1 VFEKRA
7 TTPGEFQQL
16 KDKSMKSIATLS
28 PEGSSSWQAAKQYD
42 PDAKIILFPN
52 TPSVIKAFAE
62 RKADL
67 ALIPVYNTREGE
79 SIEYFRIMEKLS
91 KANWVDNVVL
101 PIHLSLG
108 AIDDTHP
115 LLMLIGKS
123 NNFRQCEEYIT
134 NNYPLLPQ
142 LTVTDLQQAI
152 NDTREKD
159 KPDHG
164 FVATE
169 EFLVANGLV
178 IRERELAP
186 HNQTRFAVISPTPSE
201 PTGYDATALLSLP
214 LNDRVGLLV
223 DILGEFTRRGINI
236 IDMRTESDIKT
247 QKLQIYLEAEGHI
260 KDQNLTDAV
269 KVISD
274 LIIQEPGSF
283 QVLGSFPRVDMR
295 TKHIS
300 SFGFIGTGDMS
311 KWFAR
316 RLENEGYKSILTGRS
331 TDLKPEDMIPQVDVV
346 VICVPISATA
356 EAVNKYGP
364 LLNDGQA
371 LIILAGVAE
380 NALDAARQKT
390 KPGVE
395 VMLVH
400 NLWGPQA
407 KTMKDKNATV
417 VRTKKSGLL
426 CSEFEAFLYKHG
438 ALINQDTPSQHD
450 LLMGVGQK
458 LPTTVSVALAMALKD
473 NEIPQDE
480 IGSHSTLTSLY
491 GILAMARIHT
501 QNPRT
506 YAEIMATTG
515 DGRKIV
521 KSFAENLIRLMDLA
535 NQGKIDELCAII
547 DENRHY
553 LTDNFLQARMKQS
566 LALDETLSKII
577 GM

>member
-1 VFEKRA
+1 
-7 TTPGEFQQL
+7 
-16 KDKSMKSIATLS
+16 MKSIATLG
-28 PEGSSSWQAAKQYD
+28 PEGSSSWQAARQFD
-42 PDAKIILFPN
+42 PDAEIVLFPN
-52 TPSVIKAFAE
+52 TSSVIKAFTE
-62 RKADL
+62 KQTDL

-79 SIEYFRIMEKLS
+79 SLEYFRIMEKLR
-91 KANWVDNVVL
+91 KANWIDNVVL

-108 AIDDTHP
+108 AIDDSHS
-115 LLMLIGKS
+115 LAMLIGKS
-123 NNFRQCEEYIT
+123 NSFRQCEEYIT

-142 LTVTDLQQAI
+142 LTVIDLQQAI
-152 NDTREKD
+152 NEARDRNKR
-159 KPDHG
+159 DHG

-169 EFLVANGLV
+169 EFLLANGLV

-186 HNQTRFAVISPTPSE
+186 HNQTRFAVISSSPSE
-201 PTGYDATALLSLP
+201 PSGYDATALLTLP
-214 LNDRVGLLV
+214 LSDRVGLLV

-247 QKLQIYLEAEGHI
+247 QKLQIYIEAEGHI
-260 KDQNLTDAV
+260 NDKNLADAI
-269 KVISD
+269 KAISEH
-274 LIIQEPGSF
+274 IIQEPGSF

-316 RLENEGYKSILTGRS
+316 RLENEGYKSMITGRA
-331 TDLKPEDMIPQVDVV
+331 TALKPADMIPRVDVV
-346 VICVPISATA
+346 VICVPISATTD
-356 EAVNKYGP
+356 AVEKYGP
-364 LLNDGQA
+364 LLQDGQA

-380 NALDAARQKT
+380 NALDAALART
-390 KPGVE
+390 RPGVE

-417 VRTKKSGLL
+417 VRTKRSGLL

-438 ALINQDTPSQHD
+438 ALINQDNPSKHD

-458 LPTTVSVALAMALKD
+458 LPTTVSVALAMTLKD
-473 NEIPQDE
+473 NRIPQDE

-506 YAEIMATTG
+506 YAEIMATSG

-521 KSFAENLIRLMDLA
+521 NSFAENLIKLMDLA
-535 NQGKIDELCAII
+535 NEGKIDELCTII

-553 LTDNFLQARMKQS
+553 LTDEFLKAT
-566 LALDETLSKII
+566 DEA
-577 GM
+577 GPCRG

>member
-1 VFEKRA
+1 
-7 TTPGEFQQL
+7 
-16 KDKSMKSIATLS
+16 MKSIATLG
-28 PEGSSSWQAAKQYD
+28 PEGSSSWQAARKF
-42 PDAKIILFPN
+42 DAEAEIKLFPN
-52 TPSVIKAFAE
+52 TPSVIKAFLEQQA
-62 RKADL
+62 AL
-67 ALIPVYNTREGE
+67 AIIPVYNTREGE
-79 SIEYFRIMEKLS
+79 SIEYFRIMEKLR
-91 KANWVDNVVL
+91 AAHWIDNVVL

-108 AIDDTHP
+108 TIDESHP
-115 LLMLIGKS
+115 LTMLIGKS
-123 NNFRQCEEYIT
+123 NSFRQCDEYIT

-152 NDTREKD
+152 SDIKD
-159 KPDHG
+159 QGKRDCG
-164 FVATE
+164 FVAIE
-169 EFLVANGLV
+169 EFLLANGLV

-186 HNQTRFAVISPTPSE
+186 HNQTRFAIISSIASE
-201 PTGYDATALLSLP
+201 PTGYDATALLTLP

-247 QKLQIYLEAEGHI
+247 QKLQIYIEAEGHI
-260 KDQNLTDAV
+260 KDKSLADAV
-269 KVISD
+269 KSISEH
-274 LIIQEPGSF
+274 IIQEPGSF

-316 RLENEGYKSILTGRS
+316 RLEGEGYRSLLTGRTS
-331 TDLKPEDMIPQVDVV
+331 QMKPEEMIPQVDVV
-346 VICVPISATA
+346 VICVPISATKA
-356 EAVNKYGP
+356 TIEKYGP
-364 LLNDGQA
+364 LLKDGQA

-380 NALDAARQKT
+380 NALKAALEKT
-390 KPGVE
+390 RPGVE
-395 VMLVH
+395 VMLIH

-417 VRTKKSGLL
+417 VRTKRSGLL

-438 ALINQDTPSQHD
+438 ALINQDSPSQHD

-458 LPTTVSVALAMALKD
+458 LPTILSVALAMTLKD
-473 NEIPQDE
+473 NQIPPDE
-480 IGSHSTLTSLY
+480 IGTHSTLTSLY
-491 GILAMARIHT
+491 GILAMSRVHT

-521 KSFAENLIRLMDLA
+521 KSFSENLIRVMDMA
-535 NQGKIDELCAII
+535 NLGKIDELCLII
-547 DENRHY
+547 DENRKY
-553 LTDNFLQARMKQS
+553 LTDDFLKARMKQS
-566 LALDETLSKII
+566 LAVDETLGKII
-577 GM
+577 RS

>member
-1 VFEKRA
+1 
-7 TTPGEFQQL
+7 
-16 KDKSMKSIATLS
+16 MKSIATLG
-28 PEGSSSWQAAKQYD
+28 PEGSSSWQAAKQFD
-42 PDAKIILFPN
+42 PDAKLMLFPN

-62 RKADL
+62 KQTDL

-91 KANWVDNVVL
+91 KANWIDNIVL

-108 AIDDTHP
+108 AIDEVHP

-123 NNFRQCEEYIT
+123 NSFRQCEEYIT

-142 LTVTDLQQAI
+142 LTVTDLKKAI
-152 NDTREKD
+152 NDARKLN

-169 EFLVANGLV
+169 EFLVANDLV

-186 HNQTRFAVISPTPSE
+186 HNQTRFAVISSTPSE
-201 PTGYDATALLSLP
+201 PTGYDATALLTLP

-247 QKLQIYLEAEGHI
+247 QKLQIYIEAEGHI
-260 KDQNLTDAV
+260 KDKSLTDAV
-269 KVISD
+269 KAISE

-311 KWFAR
+311 KWFSR
-316 RLENEGYKSILTGRS
+316 RLENEGYKSLLTGRS
-331 TDLKPEDMIPQVDVV
+331 SELKPEDMIPQVDVV

-356 EAVNKYGP
+356 EAIHKYGP

-380 NALDAARQKT
+380 NALDAALKKT
-390 KPGVE
+390 KPSVE

-438 ALINQDTPSQHD
+438 ALINQDSPSQHD

-473 NEIPQDE
+473 NEIPHDE

-491 GILAMARIHT
+491 GILAMARVHT

-521 KSFAENLIRLMDLA
+521 KSFAENLIKLMDLA
-535 NQGKIDELCAII
+535 NEGKINELCAII
-547 DENRHY
+547 ADNRHY
-553 LTDNFLQARMKQS
+553 LTDSFLKARMKQS
-566 LALDETLSKII
+566 LAVDETLSKII
-577 GM
+577 GT

>member
-1 VFEKRA
+1 
-7 TTPGEFQQL
+7 
-16 KDKSMKSIATLS
+16 MKSIATLGPS
-28 PEGSSSWQAAKQYD
+28 GSSSWQAAKEFA
-42 PDAKIILFPN
+42 PDAEIKFFPN
-52 TPSVIKAFAE
+52 TPSVIKAFTE
-62 RKADL
+62 KQTDL
-67 ALIPVYNTREGE
+67 AVIPVYNTREGE
-79 SIEYFRIMEKLS
+79 SLEYFRIMEKLS
-91 KANWVDNVVL
+91 KANWIDNVVL

-108 AIDDTHP
+108 AIDDVHP
-115 LLMLIGKS
+115 LSMLIGKS
-123 NNFRQCEEYIT
+123 NSFRQCEEYIT

-142 LTVTDLQQAI
+142 LTVSDLQQAI
-152 NDTREKD
+152 NAAKAQD

-169 EFLVANGLV
+169 ESLLANGLV

-186 HNQTRFAVISPTPSE
+186 HNQTRFAVISSTPSE
-201 PTGYDATALLSLP
+201 PTGYDATALLTLP

-247 QKLQIYLEAEGHI
+247 QKLQIYIEAEGHI
-260 KDQNLTDAV
+260 KDKNLADAV
-269 KVISD
+269 KTISEH
-274 LIIQEPGSF
+274 IIQDPGSF

-311 KWFAR
+311 KWFAK
-316 RLENEGYKSILTGRS
+316 RLKNEGYRSLLTGRT

-356 EAVNKYGP
+356 DAVNRYGP
-364 LLNDGQA
+364 LLKDGQA

-380 NALDAARQKT
+380 NALDAALEKAR
-390 KPGVE
+390 PGVE

-417 VRTKKSGLL
+417 VRTKRSGLL

-438 ALINQDTPSQHD
+438 ALINQDSPSKHD

-458 LPTTVSVALAMALKD
+458 LPTTVSVALAMTLKD

-491 GILAMARIHT
+491 GILAMARVHT

-521 KSFAENLIRLMDLA
+521 RSFAENLIKLMDLA
-535 NQGKIDELCAII
+535 NAEKIDALCAII

-553 LTDNFLQARMKQS
+553 LTDDFLKARMKQS
-566 LALDETLSKII
+566 LAVDETLSKII
-577 GM
+577 RS

>member
-1 VFEKRA
+1 
-7 TTPGEFQQL
+7 
-16 KDKSMKSIATLS
+16 MKSIATLG
-28 PEGSSSWQAAKQYD
+28 PEGSSSWQAAK
-42 PDAKIILFPN
+42 KIAPEATIKLFPN
-52 TPSVIKAFAE
+52 TPSVIKAFLEKETA
-62 RKADL
+62 L

-91 KANWVDNVVL
+91 SAHWIDNVVL
-101 PIHLSLG
+101 PIRLSLG
-108 AIDDTHP
+108 ALEDSHP
-115 LLMLIGKS
+115 LTILIGKS
-123 NNFRQCEEYIT
+123 NSFRQCEEYIT

-152 NDTREKD
+152 NEVKQQD
-159 KPDHG
+159 KLDHG

-186 HNQTRFAVISPTPSE
+186 HNQTRFAVISSTASE
-201 PTGYDATALLSLP
+201 PTGYDATALLTLP

-223 DILGEFTRRGINI
+223 DILSEFTRRGINI

-247 QKLQIYLEAEGHI
+247 QKLQIYIEAEGHI
-260 KDQNLTDAV
+260 EDKILSDAV
-269 KVISD
+269 KSISEN
-274 LIIQEPGSF
+274 IIQEPGVF

-311 KWFAR
+311 KWFAK
-316 RLENEGYKSILTGRS
+316 RLESEGYKTMLTGRATS
-331 TDLKPEDMIPQVDVV
+331 IKPEDMISQVDVV
-346 VICVPISATA
+346 VICVPISATTDTI
-356 EAVNKYGP
+356 EKYGP
-364 LLNDGQA
+364 LLKDGQG
-371 LIILAGVAE
+371 LIVLAGVAE
-380 NALDAARQKT
+380 TALDAALEKT

-417 VRTKKSGLL
+417 VRTKKTGLL

-438 ALINQDTPSQHD
+438 ALINQDTPTQHD

-458 LPTTVSVALAMALKD
+458 LPTTVSVALAMTLKD
-473 NEIPQDE
+473 NKIPKEE

-491 GILAMARIHT
+491 GILAMARVHT
-501 QNPRT
+501 QNART
-506 YAEIMATTG
+506 YAEIMATKG
-515 DGRKIV
+515 DSSKIV
-521 KSFAENLIRLMDLA
+521 KSFAENLGKLMDLA
-535 NQGKIDELCAII
+535 SDGKIDELCALI
-547 DENRHY
+547 DENKNY
-553 LTDNFLQARMKQS
+553 LTDEFLKARMKQA
-566 LALDETLSKII
+566 LAVDETLGRVIRS
-577 GM
+577 

>member
-1 VFEKRA
+1 
-7 TTPGEFQQL
+7 
-16 KDKSMKSIATLS
+16 MKSIATLG

-42 PDAKIILFPN
+42 TEAAIKLFPN
-52 TPSVIKAFAE
+52 TPSVIKAFLE
-62 RKADL
+62 KQADL

-79 SIEYFRIMEKLS
+79 SIEYFRIMEKLKS
-91 KANWVDNVVL
+91 AHWIDNVVL

-108 AIDDTHP
+108 AIDDSHP
-115 LLMLIGKS
+115 LTMLIGKS
-123 NNFRQCEEYIT
+123 NSFRQCDEYIT

-142 LTVTDLQQAI
+142 LTVIDLQQAI
-152 NDTREKD
+152 TEVKNQGKQ
-159 KPDHG
+159 DHG
-164 FVATE
+164 FVAIE
-169 EFLVANGLV
+169 EFLLANGLV

-186 HNQTRFAVISPTPSE
+186 HNQTRFAIISSIASE
-201 PTGYDATALLSLP
+201 PTGYDATALLTRP

-247 QKLQIYLEAEGHI
+247 QKLQIYIETEGHI
-260 KDQNLTDAV
+260 KDKNLADAV
-269 KVISD
+269 KSISD
-274 LIIQEPGSF
+274 HIIQEPGSF

-316 RLENEGYKSILTGRS
+316 RLDGEGYRSLLTGRTS
-331 TDLKPEDMIPQVDVV
+331 QMKPEEMIPQVDVV
-346 VICVPISATA
+346 VICVPISATKKTI
-356 EAVNKYGP
+356 EKYGP
-364 LLNDGQA
+364 LLKDGQA

-380 NALDAARQKT
+380 NALNAALEKT
-390 KPGVE
+390 RPGVE

-417 VRTKKSGLL
+417 VRTKRSGLL
-426 CSEFEAFLYKHG
+426 CSEFEGFLYKHG
-438 ALINQDTPSQHD
+438 ALINQDSPSQHD

-458 LPTTVSVALAMALKD
+458 LPTILSVALAMTLKD
-473 NEIPQDE
+473 NQIPQDE
-480 IGSHSTLTSLY
+480 IGTHSTLTSLY
-491 GILAMARIHT
+491 GILAMSRVHT

-521 KSFAENLIRLMDLA
+521 KSFSENLIRVMDMA
-535 NQGKIDELCAII
+535 NLGKIDELCLII
-547 DENRHY
+547 DENRKY
-553 LTDNFLQARMKQS
+553 LTDDFLKARMKQS
-566 LALDETLSKII
+566 LAVDETLGKII
-577 GM
+577 RS

>member
-1 VFEKRA
+1 
-7 TTPGEFQQL
+7 
-16 KDKSMKSIATLS
+16 MKSIATLG
-28 PEGSSSWQAAKQYD
+28 PEGSSSWQAARKF
-42 PDAKIILFPN
+42 DADAEIKLFPN
-52 TPSVIKAFAE
+52 TPSVIKAFLE
-62 RKADL
+62 KQADL
-67 ALIPVYNTREGE
+67 AIIPVYNTREGE
-79 SIEYFRIMEKLS
+79 SIEYFRIMEKLR
-91 KANWVDNVVL
+91 AAHWIDNVVL

-108 AIDDTHP
+108 AIDESHP
-115 LLMLIGKS
+115 LTMLIGKS
-123 NNFRQCEEYIT
+123 NSFRQCDEYIT

-152 NDTREKD
+152 SDIKD
-159 KPDHG
+159 QGKRDRG
-164 FVATE
+164 FVAIE
-169 EFLVANGLV
+169 EFLLANGLF

-186 HNQTRFAVISPTPSE
+186 HNQTRFAIISSIASE
-201 PTGYDATALLSLP
+201 PTGYDATALLTLP

-247 QKLQIYLEAEGHI
+247 QKLQIYIEAEGHI
-260 KDQNLTDAV
+260 KDKNLADAV
-269 KVISD
+269 KSISEH
-274 LIIQEPGSF
+274 IIQEPGSF

-316 RLENEGYKSILTGRS
+316 RLEGEGYRSLLTGRTS
-331 TDLKPEDMIPQVDVV
+331 QMKPEEMIPQVDVV
-346 VICVPISATA
+346 VICVPISATKA
-356 EAVNKYGP
+356 TIEKYGP
-364 LLNDGQA
+364 LLKDGQA

-380 NALDAARQKT
+380 NALKAALAKT
-390 KPGVE
+390 RPGVE

-417 VRTKKSGLL
+417 VRTKRSGLL

-438 ALINQDTPSQHD
+438 ALINQDSPSQHD

-458 LPTTVSVALAMALKD
+458 LPTILSVALAMTLKD
-473 NEIPQDE
+473 NQIPQDE

-491 GILAMARIHT
+491 GILAMSRVHT

-506 YAEIMATTG
+506 YAEIIATTG

-521 KSFAENLIRLMDLA
+521 KSFSENLIRVMDMA
-535 NQGKIDELCAII
+535 NLGKIDELCSII
-547 DENRHY
+547 DENRKY
-553 LTDNFLQARMKQS
+553 LTDDFLKARMKQS
-566 LALDETLSKII
+566 LAVDETLGKII
-577 GM
+577 RS

>member
-1 VFEKRA
+1 
-7 TTPGEFQQL
+7 
-16 KDKSMKSIATLS
+16 MKSIATLG
-28 PEGSSSWQAAKQYD
+28 PEGSSSWQAARKF
-42 PDAKIILFPN
+42 DAEAEIKLFPN
-52 TPSVIKAFAE
+52 TPSVIKAFLEQQA
-62 RKADL
+62 AL
-67 ALIPVYNTREGE
+67 AIIPVYNTREGE
-79 SIEYFRIMEKLS
+79 SIEYFRIMEKLR
-91 KANWVDNVVL
+91 AAHWIDNVVL

-108 AIDDTHP
+108 TIDESHP
-115 LLMLIGKS
+115 LTMLIGKS
-123 NNFRQCEEYIT
+123 NSFRQCDEYIT

-152 NDTREKD
+152 SDIKD
-159 KPDHG
+159 QGKRDCG
-164 FVATE
+164 FVAIE
-169 EFLVANGLV
+169 EFLLANGLV

-186 HNQTRFAVISPTPSE
+186 HNQTRFAIISSIASE
-201 PTGYDATALLSLP
+201 PTGYDATALLTLP

-247 QKLQIYLEAEGHI
+247 QKLQIYIEAEGHI
-260 KDQNLTDAV
+260 KDKSLADAV
-269 KVISD
+269 KSISEH
-274 LIIQEPGSF
+274 IIQEPGSF

-316 RLENEGYKSILTGRS
+316 RLEGEGYRSLLTGRTS
-331 TDLKPEDMIPQVDVV
+331 QMKPEEMIPQVDVV
-346 VICVPISATA
+346 VICVPISATKA
-356 EAVNKYGP
+356 TIEKYGP
-364 LLNDGQA
+364 LLKDGQA

-380 NALDAARQKT
+380 NALKAALEKT
-390 KPGVE
+390 RPSVE
-395 VMLVH
+395 VMLIH

-417 VRTKKSGLL
+417 VRTKRSGLL

-438 ALINQDTPSQHD
+438 ALINQDSPSQHD

-458 LPTTVSVALAMALKD
+458 LPTILSVALAMTLKD
-473 NEIPQDE
+473 NQIPQDE
-480 IGSHSTLTSLY
+480 IGTHSTLTSLY
-491 GILAMARIHT
+491 GILAMSRVHT

-521 KSFAENLIRLMDLA
+521 KSFSENLIRVMDMA
-535 NQGKIDELCAII
+535 NLGKIDELCLII
-547 DENRHY
+547 DENRKY
-553 LTDNFLQARMKQS
+553 LTDDFLKARMKQS
-566 LALDETLSKII
+566 LAVDETLGKII
-577 GM
+577 RS

>member
-1 VFEKRA
+1 
-7 TTPGEFQQL
+7 
-16 KDKSMKSIATLS
+16 MISIATLG
-28 PEGSSSWQAAKQYD
+28 PEGSSSWQAARQFD
-42 PDAKIILFPN
+42 PEAVINIFPN
-52 TPSVIKAFAE
+52 TPSVIKAFTAKE
-62 RKADL
+62 TDL
-67 ALIPVYNTREGE
+67 AVIPVYNTREGE

-91 KANWVDNVVL
+91 TAYWVDNIVL

-108 AIDDTHP
+108 ALDDSHQ
-115 LLMLIGKS
+115 LSMLIGKS

-142 LTVTDLQQAI
+142 LAMTDLQQAI
-152 NDTREKD
+152 DDAKEQQKRD
-159 KPDHG
+159 QG

-169 EFLVANGLV
+169 EFLLANGLV
-178 IRERELAP
+178 IREREMAP
-186 HNQTRFAVISPTPSE
+186 HNQTRFAVISSKPTE
-201 PTGYDATALLSLP
+201 PTGYDATALLTLP

-247 QKLQIYLEAEGHI
+247 QKLQIYIEAEGHI
-260 KDQNLTDAV
+260 KDANLADAV
-269 KVISD
+269 KSISKN
-274 LIIQEPGSF
+274 IIQEPGSF
-283 QVLGSFPRVDMR
+283 QILGSFPRVDMR

-311 KWFAR
+311 KWFAK
-316 RLENEGYKSILTGRS
+316 RLESEGYRSLLTGRTS
-331 TDLKPEDMIPQVDVV
+331 DLRPEDMIPQVDVV
-346 VICVPISATA
+346 VICVPISSTA
-356 EAVNKYGP
+356 AAVKQYGQ
-364 LLNDGQA
+364 LLKDGQA

-380 NALDAARQKT
+380 NTLNAALENTR
-390 KPGVE
+390 PGVE

-417 VRTKKSGLL
+417 VRTNRSGLL
-426 CSEFEAFLYKHG
+426 CSEFEGFLYKHG
-438 ALINQDTPSQHD
+438 ARINQDSPSQHD

-458 LPTTVSVALAMALKD
+458 LPTTVSVALAMTLKE
-473 NEIPQDE
+473 NRIPQDE

-521 KSFAENLIRLMDLA
+521 KSFAENLVRLMDIA
-535 NQGKIDELCAII
+535 NEGKIDELSAII
-547 DENRHY
+547 NENRQY
-553 LTDNFLQARMKQS
+553 LTDNFLKARMNQS
-566 LALDETLSKII
+566 LAVDETLGKII
-577 GM
+577 RS

>member
-1 VFEKRA
+1 
-7 TTPGEFQQL
+7 
-16 KDKSMKSIATLS
+16 
-28 PEGSSSWQAAKQYD
+28 
-42 PDAKIILFPN
+42 
-52 TPSVIKAFAE
+52 
-62 RKADL
+62 
-67 ALIPVYNTREGE
+67 
-79 SIEYFRIMEKLS
+79 
-91 KANWVDNVVL
+91 
-101 PIHLSLG
+101 
-108 AIDDTHP
+108 
-115 LLMLIGKS
+115 
-123 NNFRQCEEYIT
+123 
-134 NNYPLLPQ
+134 
-142 LTVTDLQQAI
+142 
-152 NDTREKD
+152 
-159 KPDHG
+159 
-164 FVATE
+164 
-169 EFLVANGLV
+169 VANDLV

-186 HNQTRFAVISPTPSE
+186 HNQTRFAVISSTPSE
-201 PTGYDATALLSLP
+201 PTGYDATALLTLP

-247 QKLQIYLEAEGHI
+247 QKLQIYIEAEGHI
-260 KDQNLTDAV
+260 KDKSLTDAV
-269 KVISD
+269 KAISE

-311 KWFAR
+311 KWFSR
-316 RLENEGYKSILTGRS
+316 RLENEGYKSLLTGRS
-331 TDLKPEDMIPQVDVV
+331 SELKPEDMIPQVDVV

-356 EAVNKYGP
+356 EAIHKYGP

-380 NALDAARQKT
+380 NALDAALKKT
-390 KPGVE
+390 KPSVE

-438 ALINQDTPSQHD
+438 ALINQDSPSQHD

-473 NEIPQDE
+473 NEIPHDE

-491 GILAMARIHT
+491 GILAMARVHT

-521 KSFAENLIRLMDLA
+521 KSFAENLIKLMDLA
-535 NQGKIDELCAII
+535 NEGKINELCAII
-547 DENRHY
+547 ADNRHY
-553 LTDNFLQARMKQS
+553 LTDSFLKARMKQS
-566 LALDETLSKII
+566 LAVDETLSKII
-577 GM
+577 GT